1 MRAIEVLDKLHDSG
15 DLIELAKAG
24 LVSTSILLY
33 RKVYHAY
40 QFQLLNGVKKT
51 QAITD
56 IGDVF
61 GISERMVYRI
71 INKFK

>member
-1 MRAIEVLDKLHDSG
+1 MRAIDVLDELHENG
-15 DLIELAKAG
+15 KLIELAKAG
-24 LVSTSILLY
+24 LVSTSILIY

-40 QFQLLNGVKKT
+40 EFQLLNGVKKT

-71 INKFK
+71 INKLK